1 MKTKIILS
9 AFFLSSFTF
18 FGCNSEKPS
27 YTGYW
32 KGDAD
37 MIFEV
42 FTENNVDFTIR
53 NVNGDLTAKYDGGV
67 LRGKNSLDMDI
78 LMRVQ
83 GDSAYYEFG
92 EDESG
97 KIVTGYARIS
107 KEEYDRIFKAQSEAK
122 ANYN

>member
-1 MKTKIILS
+1 MKTKLILS
-9 AFFLSSFTF
+9 ALLFSTFTF
-18 FGCNSEKPS
+18 FGCGNEKPN

-32 KGDAD
+32 KGEAD

-42 FTENNVDFTIR
+42 FSDNNVDFTIR
-53 NVNGDLTAKYDGGV
+53 NVNGDLNAKLDNGI

-78 LMRVQ
+78 MMRVK

-97 KIVTGYARIS
+97 KIVTGYKRIS
-107 KEEYDRIFKAQSEAK
+107 KDEYDKIYAAQSQAK
-122 ANYN
+122 SSY

>member
-9 AFFLSSFTF
+9 ALILSSFTF
-18 FGCNSEKPS
+18 FGCNNETPE

-32 KGDAD
+32 KGEAD

-42 FTENNVDFTIR
+42 RTENNVDYTIR
-53 NVNGDLTAKYDGGV
+53 NINGDLTAKMDDGV

-78 LMRVQ
+78 LMRVK

-97 KIVTGYARIS
+97 KIVTGYKRIS
-107 KEEYDRIFKAQSEAK
+107 KVEYDEIYKKQSEAK

>member
-1 MKTKIILS
+1 MKTKISLS
-9 AFFLSSFTF
+9 ALILSSFTF
-18 FGCNSEKPS
+18 FGCNNETPE

-32 KGDAD
+32 KGEAD

-42 FTENNVDFTIR
+42 RTENNVDYTIR
-53 NVNGDLTAKYDGGV
+53 NINGDLTAKMDDGV

-78 LMRVQ
+78 LMRVK

-97 KIVTGYARIS
+97 KIVTGYKRIS
-107 KEEYDRIFKAQSEAK
+107 KVEYDEIYKKQSEAK

>member
-1 MKTKIILS
+1 
-9 AFFLSSFTF
+9 
-18 FGCNSEKPS
+18 
-27 YTGYW
+27 
-32 KGDAD
+32 

-42 FTENNVDFTIR
+42 RTENNVDYTIR
-53 NVNGDLTAKYDGGV
+53 NINGDLTAKMDDGV

-78 LMRVQ
+78 LMRVK

-97 KIVTGYARIS
+97 KIVTGYKRIS
-107 KEEYDRIFKAQSEAK
+107 KVEYDEIYKKQSEAK

>member
-1 MKTKIILS
+1 MKTKILFSALILS
-9 AFFLSSFTF
+9 TFTF
-18 FGCNSEKPS
+18 FGCNSETPN

-32 KGDAD
+32 KGEAD

-42 FTENNVDFTIR
+42 FTENNIDYTIR
-53 NVNGDLTAKYDGGV
+53 NVNGDLTAKYVDGI

-78 LMRVQ
+78 LMRVK

-97 KIVTGYARIS
+97 KIVTGYKRIS
-107 KEEYDRIFKAQSEAK
+107 KVEYDEIYKKQSEAK

>member
-9 AFFLSSFTF
+9 ALILSTFTF
-18 FGCNSEKPS
+18 FGCNNETPN

-32 KGDAD
+32 KGEAD

-42 FTENNVDFTIR
+42 FTENNVDYTIR
-53 NVNGDLTAKYDGGV
+53 NVNGDLSAKLSDGI

-78 LMRVQ
+78 LMRVK

-97 KIVTGYARIS
+97 KIVTGYKRIS
-107 KEEYDRIFKAQSEAK
+107 KVEYDEIYKKQSEAK
-122 ANYN
+122 ASYN

>member
-1 MKTKIILS
+1 MKTKILFSALILS
-9 AFFLSSFTF
+9 TFTF
-18 FGCNSEKPS
+18 FGCNSETPN

-32 KGDAD
+32 KGEAD

-42 FTENNVDFTIR
+42 FTENNIDYTIR
-53 NVNGDLTAKYDGGV
+53 NVNGDLSAKFDGGI

-78 LMRVQ
+78 LMRVK

-97 KIVTGYARIS
+97 KIVTGYKRIS
-107 KEEYDRIFKAQSEAK
+107 KVEYDEIYKKQSEAK

>member
-9 AFFLSSFTF
+9 ALILSTFTF
-18 FGCNSEKPS
+18 FGCNNEAPN

-32 KGDAD
+32 KGEAD

-42 FTENNVDFTIR
+42 FTENNVDYTIR
-53 NVNGDLTAKYDGGV
+53 NVNGDLSAKLSDGI

-78 LMRVQ
+78 LMRVK

-97 KIVTGYARIS
+97 KIVTGYKRIS
-107 KEEYDRIFKAQSEAK
+107 KVEYDEIYKKQSEAK
-122 ANYN
+122 ASYN

>member
-1 MKTKIILS
+1 MKTKILIS
-9 AFFLSSFTF
+9 ALLLSSFTF
-18 FGCNSEKPS
+18 FGCSKEMPN

-32 KGDAD
+32 KGEAD

-42 FTENNVDFTIR
+42 LTDNNIDFTIR
-53 NVNGDLTAKYDGGV
+53 NVNGDLKAKYENNA

-78 LMRVQ
+78 LMRVK

-97 KIVTGYARIS
+97 KIVTGYKRIS
-107 KEEYDRIFKAQSEAK
+107 KEEYDKIFASQTQAK
-122 ANYN
+122 NSYE

>member
-9 AFFLSSFTF
+9 ALILSTFTF
-18 FGCNSEKPS
+18 FGCNNEKPN

-32 KGDAD
+32 KGEAD

-42 FTENNVDFTIR
+42 FTENNVDYTIR
-53 NVNGDLTAKYDGGV
+53 NVNGDLTAKYDGGM

-78 LMRVQ
+78 LMRVK

-97 KIVTGYARIS
+97 KIVTGYKRIT
-107 KEEYDRIFKAQSEAK
+107 KDEYDAIYNKQKEAK
-122 ANYN
+122 ASYN

>member
-1 MKTKIILS
+1 MKTKILLS
-9 AFFLSSFTF
+9 ALLLSSFTY
-18 FGCNSEKPS
+18 FGCSTEKPEFA
-27 YTGYW
+27 GYW
-32 KGDAD
+32 KGEAD

-53 NVNGDLTAKYDGGV
+53 NVNGDLKAKFENGA

-78 LMRVQ
+78 LMRVK

-97 KIVTGYARIS
+97 KIITGYKRIS
-107 KEEYDRIFKAQSEAK
+107 KDEYDQIFKAQSEAK
-122 ANYN
+122 ASYE

>member
-9 AFFLSSFTF
+9 AFLLSSFTF